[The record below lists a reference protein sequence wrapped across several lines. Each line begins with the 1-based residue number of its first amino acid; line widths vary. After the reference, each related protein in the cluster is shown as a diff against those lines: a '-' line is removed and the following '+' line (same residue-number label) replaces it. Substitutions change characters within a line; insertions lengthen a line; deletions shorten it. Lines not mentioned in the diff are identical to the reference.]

1 MTRITHDTCLLPI
14 GVTRET
20 YCPSIGVS
28 HGTLTI

>member
-1 MTRITHDTCLLPI
+1 MTRITHATCLFLI

-20 YCPSIGVS
+20 YCPSIGVI